1 MSRRSILNLVAEER
15 YDQAIDDLKAYLDSL
30 PEYPAFKERAE
41 RFATYGIELIQ
52 AIRAKRSFPGW
63 STLNMSKQRDL
74 VERAIHHFEDLKATL
89 TKMEMIEREARIEDV
104 RSTVWVVK
112 SVVYAATV
120 LLVLAFVK
128 EATGE
133 IIPSLSDLFE
143 SSINWM
149 VDFIFDKTGL

>member
-1 MSRRSILNLVAEER
+1 MGEPKLDKSAIVLAEGQDTAVAAKSRMHASVNNLGSIGMSRRSILNLVAEER

-74 VERAIHHFEDLKATL
+74 VERAIH
-89 TKMEMIEREARIEDV
+89 
-104 RSTVWVVK
+104 
-112 SVVYAATV
+112 
-120 LLVLAFVK
+120 
-128 EATGE
+128 
-133 IIPSLSDLFE
+133 
-143 SSINWM
+143 
-149 VDFIFDKTGL
+149 